1 MRGRPERRRRRLRA
15 RRSSREAG
23 DETQGS
29 GRESTCPSA
38 GTGERGRRRRQQR
51 DAGARTRAGRAGG
64 AALDRTP
71 PPRLHIGRDRL
82 RNEDDNADGGEREP
96 GFWERRGQTDTVE
109 SFVMASSVM
118 LSRRDRSD
126 TLDCH
131 LGDMG
136 HVHTLPRRWRYA
148 FTTAPSARSL
158 VERVLSQG
166 AGGLHA
172 EGGSSG
178 GLATNRPRAGEV

>member
-1 MRGRPERRRRRLRA
+1 MVWGK
-15 RRSSREAG
+15 REAASRVVVRG
-23 DETQGS
+23 K
-29 GRESTCPSA
+29 R
-38 GTGERGRRRRQQR
+38 GTKRKVVATNRRVPRRERGSA
-51 DAGARTRAGRAGG
+51 DGG
-64 AALDRTP
+64 D
-71 PPRLHIGRDRL
+71 D
-82 RNEDDNADGGEREP
+82 EDDNADGGEREP